1 MTAASGA
8 PADAMGA
15 ETLDIMHEAP
25 AYNRWQY
32 SRIAPFLGRR
42 ICEIGSGIG
51 NMSDYLL
58 QAPYETVVLTDMDS
72 AYLDMLR
79 ARFGA
84 RPNVHL
90 ERLMLPDPT
99 AGPRFAG
106 YALDTVVALNVVEHI
121 PDDLGALASA
131 ASLLQPGGRLVILV
145 PAFQRLFGSLDETL
159 GHVRRYT
166 RRTISERFRSLGLE
180 VEQTFYFNLVGTLGW
195 WFNARVR
202 RVPLIPR
209 DQLRRFDALVPFLRL
224 EDQVPLPFGQ
234 SVICIGRVPV
244 GWRAP

>member
-1 MTAASGA
+1 MTAASHA
-8 PADAMGA
+8 PGDAMGA

-58 QAPYETVVLTDMDS
+58 QAPYELVVLSDMDP
-72 AYLDMLR
+72 AYLTTLR
-79 ARFGA
+79 SRFGG
-84 RPNVHL
+84 RPNVHFEHL
-90 ERLMLPDPT
+90 TLPDPA
-99 AGPRFAG
+99 AGARFAG
-106 YALDTVVALNVVEHI
+106 YGLDTVVALNVVEHI
-121 PDDLGALASA
+121 PDDLGALTCA
-131 ASLLQPGGRLVILV
+131 ASLLKPGGRVVILV
-145 PAFQRLFGSLDETL
+145 PAFQSLFGSLDETL

-166 RRTISERFRSLGLE
+166 RRTISQRFRAAGLQ
-180 VEQTFYFNLVGTLGW
+180 VERTFYFNLVGTAGW

-209 DQLRRFDALVPFLRL
+209 DQLRRFDALVPLLRL
-224 EDQVPLPFGQ
+224 EDHVPLPFGQ
-234 SVICIGRVPV
+234 SVICIGRVPA
-244 GWRAP
+244 GWRPR

>member
-1 MTAASGA
+1 MTAGPTPS
-8 PADAMGA
+8 DAMGA
-15 ETLDIMHEAP
+15 ETLDIMQEAP
-25 AYNRWQY
+25 GYNRWQY

-58 QAPYETVVLTDMDS
+58 QAPYEKVVLTDMDS

-84 RPNVHL
+84 RPNVHVEPL
-90 ERLMLPDPT
+90 TLPDPT
-99 AGPRFAG
+99 SGARFAG
-106 YALDTVVALNVVEHI
+106 YGLDTVVALNVIEHI
-121 PDDLGALASA
+121 PDDLGALASV

-145 PAFQRLFGSLDETL
+145 PAFQSLFGSLDETL

-166 RRTISERFRSLGLE
+166 KRTIAERFRSLGLQ
-180 VEQTFYFNLVGTLGW
+180 VERTFYFNLVGTLGW

-209 DQLRRFDALVPFLRL
+209 DQLRRFDALVPLLRL
-224 EDQVPLPFGQ
+224 EDHVPLPFGQ

-244 GWRAP
+244 GWRPG